1 MAAFDYEAINL
12 DGKKEKGIIAS
23 DSLETARRE
32 LRNRRLAPVRVS
44 EVSSKNKLFRIFE
57 RKISLKNLVIFT
69 RQLSALTSGGVSLDR
84 ALRVIG
90 EQSTNTQ
97 VKEHSL
103 TLASRIE
110 EGFSFTEALK
120 EFPQSF
126 DRLYISL
133 VSAGERAE
141 ICQEYWKKQLLILRE
156 DLKFSRI
163 LQGL

>member
-1 MAAFDYEAINL
+1 MAAFNYEAINL

-32 LRNRRLAPVRVS
+32 LRNRKLAPVKVS

-133 VSAGERAE
+133 V
-141 ICQEYWKKQLLILRE
+141 C
-156 DLKFSRI
+156 
-163 LQGL
+163 